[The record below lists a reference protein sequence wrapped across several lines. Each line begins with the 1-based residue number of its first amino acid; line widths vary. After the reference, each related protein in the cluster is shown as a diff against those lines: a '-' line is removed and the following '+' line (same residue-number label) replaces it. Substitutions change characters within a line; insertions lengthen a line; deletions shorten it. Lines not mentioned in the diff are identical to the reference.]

1 MNSITKLFL
10 YYLLYSKTV
19 CVKWRKPFFA
29 LLFIYGFAINAI
41 VRANYNYIDDL
52 GRVAQGYR
60 GWDNFSRFTSEYLSI
75 FIHTNRFLNDISP
88 LPQYL
93 AVFLLAISSLILI
106 VLITDNLKFTWWSV
120 IAVIPLGLSPY
131 FLECLSYKYDS
142 PYMALS
148 VLASIGPLIFM
159 DSKRMV
165 YTSAVFIGTLIMC
178 TTYQVSSGIFVLCS
192 LFVYA
197 KRLNEG
203 VEIKDVLRGFG
214 YSITPY
220 LAGIFVFRKLIMRPV
235 DDYVSTSIAS
245 NSKLIATIINNLSTY
260 YNLLYNDSPR
270 LWVVL
275 LFLICIL
282 FLISFVYN
290 SKINKPVSLA
300 LAITLLIIGS
310 AISYGGYV
318 ILQKPLFAPRGM
330 YGIGIF
336 LALVS
341 LLAVN
346 SWQKNCL
353 AKIVCLGIA
362 WTLVVFS
369 FTYGNALAEQKR
381 YTDFRAHI
389 VLADLAK
396 LPDVNKQHV
405 RKMQLKGNI
414 GKSPIINRMA
424 SRYKILDRLIPTTLG
439 AGWSWSEFYLYN
451 YFVLQGV
458 EQVFSWGKDRI
469 DDSQLPVFTD
479 SLYHTI
485 KANDKYIVVQFK

>member
-19 CVKWRKPFFA
+19 CVKWRKLFFA

-41 VRANYNYIDDL
+41 IRANYNYIDDL

-142 PYMALS
+142 PYMSLS

-197 KRLNEG
+197 KRLNRSE
-203 VEIKDVLRGFG
+203 EH
-214 YSITPY
+214 
-220 LAGIFVFRKLIMRPV
+220 
-235 DDYVSTSIAS
+235 TSE
-245 NSKLIATIINNLSTY
+245 LQ
-260 YNLLYNDSPR
+260 SP
-270 LWVVL
+270 
-275 LFLICIL
+275 
-282 FLISFVYN
+282 
-290 SKINKPVSLA
+290 
-300 LAITLLIIGS
+300 
-310 AISYGGYV
+310 
-318 ILQKPLFAPRGM
+318 Q
-330 YGIGIF
+330 
-336 LALVS
+336 
-341 LLAVN
+341 
-346 SWQKNCL
+346 
-353 AKIVCLGIA
+353 
-362 WTLVVFS
+362 
-369 FTYGNALAEQKR
+369 
-381 YTDFRAHI
+381 
-389 VLADLAK
+389 
-396 LPDVNKQHV
+396 
-405 RKMQLKGNI
+405 
-414 GKSPIINRMA
+414 
-424 SRYKILDRLIPTTLG
+424 
-439 AGWSWSEFYLYN
+439 
-451 YFVLQGV
+451 
-458 EQVFSWGKDRI
+458 
-469 DDSQLPVFTD
+469 
-479 SLYHTI
+479 
-485 KANDKYIVVQFK
+485 